1 MKRLLILFILM
12 QLFNAFALPEMK
24 LVSGGRYLYE
34 GTEIVQED
42 FYMSKTKITVGQWK
56 EYLIEQNASSQNQ
69 FVDKMRNIVDQR
81 DLKIED
87 NYPVWGVSYIEV
99 TDFCNWLS
107 EKNNLKKCY
116 SKKIKNGSVIIET
129 DYNAN
134 GYRLPTLREW
144 YYISELWMNKN
155 PDYYEEYNLL
165 RGNSIFKRSYP
176 YSVEYEKENS
186 FGIKDPLGNIY
197 ELCNDYYLE
206 GQNMKLLKSEKYGPS
221 TYTPDPDQLYFKEP
235 LTAVY
240 IHVGGTHYD
249 TFEKVKNNFIWEVNL
264 LSADFLSFRVVRSK

>member
-56 EYLIEQNASSQNQ
+56 EYLIEQNASSPNQ

-155 PDYYEEYNLL
+155 SDYYEEYNLL

-264 LSADFLSFRVVRSK
+264 LSADFLSFRVVRNK

>member
-24 LVSGGRYLYE
+24 LVSGGRYPYE

-56 EYLIEQNASSQNQ
+56 EYLIEQNASSPNQ

-155 PDYYEEYNLL
+155 SDYYEEYNLL

-264 LSADFLSFRVVRSK
+264 LSADFLSFRVVRNK

>member
-56 EYLIEQNASSQNQ
+56 EYLIEQNASLPNQ

-264 LSADFLSFRVVRSK
+264 LSADFLSFRVVRNK

>member
-56 EYLIEQNASSQNQ
+56 EYLIEQNASSPNQ

-264 LSADFLSFRVVRSK
+264 LSADFLSFRVVRNK